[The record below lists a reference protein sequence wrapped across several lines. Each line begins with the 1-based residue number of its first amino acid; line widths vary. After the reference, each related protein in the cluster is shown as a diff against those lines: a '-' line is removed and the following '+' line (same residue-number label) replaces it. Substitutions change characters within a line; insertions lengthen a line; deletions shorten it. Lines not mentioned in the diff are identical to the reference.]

1 MIGEVNEPT
10 INVIDAQPV
19 VGVDNKFTLDSIAGG
34 QELSG
39 GLLLQN
45 HIYEELCIRGL
56 GEYINGFRFQEVEE
70 WRVGRERSAHGVY
83 FGNLSLEMDQGEI
96 NLPVACKPYGLFER
110 DRALHEFAALE
121 YFKDNPE
128 LRSYSPVGIWY
139 DSSGATVITGF
150 EGQVVS
156 LDNREWQQ
164 DSLEPLARH
173 LDPIRALQKSAQ
185 ILARLHMRGF
195 AHKDA
200 QIKNMAVN
208 IVDSS
213 IRLVDLTTLE
223 RVKKPNEVN
232 HNSWPRG
239 IEFDLQTLLRSIRR
253 EGYLANDECDDV
265 RDVLRLAVLDIHSSM
280 MRHPSS
286 RAYIDVEMSQLIDE
300 IGEKIL
306 HTVCKD
312 VA

>member
-1 MIGEVNEPT
+1 MIGEVNNPT

-19 VGVDNKFTLDSIAGG
+19 VGTDNKFTFNVANDQRLNR
-34 QELSG
+34 

-45 HIYEELCIRGL
+45 YTYEELCIRGL
-56 GEYINGFRFQEVEE
+56 GEHINGFKFQEVEE

-83 FGNLSLEMDQGEI
+83 FGNLSIEMERGDI
-96 NLPVACKPYGLFER
+96 NLPVACKPYGVFES
-110 DRALHEFAALE
+110 DRALHEFSALE
-121 YFKDNPE
+121 YFKNNPQ
-128 LRSYSPVGIWY
+128 LRSYSPFGVWY
-139 DSSGATVITGF
+139 DSSGATVITEF

-164 DSLEPLARH
+164 DSSEPLAKH

-208 IVDSS
+208 VVDSS

-223 RVKKPNEVN
+223 RVKKPTEVN
-232 HNSWPRG
+232 YGSWPEG
-239 IEFDLQTLLRSIRR
+239 IEFDLQTLLLSIRR
-253 EGYLANDECDDV
+253 EGYLANDKCGDV

-280 MRHPSS
+280 LRHPSS
-286 RAYIDVEMSQLIDE
+286 RAYIDVEMSQIIDD
-300 IGEKIL
+300 IGEKVL
-306 HTVCKD
+306 STVCKD